1 MASNPE
7 LNQNLLDEC
16 LEEQPN
22 YQRIEVLLKE
32 GANPLG
38 TVQSAE
44 NCKDIVFCNIV
55 DQYIDFNFDSE
66 AFPKITEL
74 FLKSGM
80 DISAPEVA
88 YEDCGESNPLW
99 MFAFYSGEYALQTL
113 RLLLDYGLDA
123 DSAQECWDHILF
135 DYYNCW
141 GYLEDAF
148 CYEMLYD
155 AIRKIMLIASYP
167 HVLQNDKAL
176 QKVIWLEYNTY
187 DPTAFRNWNDFSF
200 DIDSSCWGKEKPQV
214 YKSFVTIIEK
224 ATGKKVWKFGFG
236 IEPGAER

>member
-1 MASNPE
+1 MASNSE
-7 LNQNLLDEC
+7 LNQILLDEC
-16 LEEQPN
+16 LEEKPN
-22 YQRIEVLLKE
+22 YQRIEALLKE

-55 DQYIDFNFDSE
+55 DHYIDFNFANE

-74 FLKSGM
+74 FLKNGM
-80 DISAPEVA
+80 DISTPEVA

-99 MFAFYSGEYALQTL
+99 TFAFYSGEYALQTL

-135 DYYNCW
+135 DYYNSW

-167 HVLQNDKAL
+167 HVLQNDQAL
-176 QKVIWLEYNTY
+176 QKVIWLECNNY
-187 DPTAFRNWNDFSF
+187 DLKAFRNWNDFSF
-200 DIDSSCWGKEKPQV
+200 EIDSSYWSETPQV

-236 IEPGAER
+236 IEPRAER

>member
-7 LNQNLLDEC
+7 LNQILLDEC
-16 LEEQPN
+16 LEEKPN
-22 YQRIEVLLKE
+22 YQRIEALLKE

-55 DQYIDFNFDSE
+55 DQYIDFDFDNE

-74 FLKSGM
+74 FLKNGM
-80 DISAPEVA
+80 DISTPEVA
-88 YEDCGESNPLW
+88 YEDCGESHPLW

-113 RLLLDYGLDA
+113 RLLLDHGLDA
-123 DSAQECWDHILF
+123 DSAEECWGHILF

-167 HVLQNDKAL
+167 HVLQNDQAL
-176 QKVIWLEYNTY
+176 QKVIWLECNNY
-187 DPTAFRNWNDFSF
+187 DLKAFRNWNDFSF
-200 DIDSSCWGKEKPQV
+200 DIDSSYWGKEKPQV

>member
-7 LNQNLLDEC
+7 LNQFLLDEC
-16 LEEQPN
+16 LEEKPN
-22 YQRIEVLLKE
+22 YQRIEALLKN

-38 TVQSAE
+38 TVQSAG
-44 NCKDIVFCNIV
+44 NCSDIVFCNIV
-55 DQYIDFNFDSE
+55 DQYIDFDSE

-74 FLKSGM
+74 FLKNGM
-80 DISAPEVA
+80 DVSTPDVA

-99 MFAFYSGEYALQTL
+99 MFAFHSGEYALQTL

-123 DSAQECWDHILF
+123 DSARECWDHILF

-141 GYLEDAF
+141 GDLEDEF

-167 HVLQNDKAL
+167 HVLQNDNAL
-176 QKVIWLEYNTY
+176 QKVIWLECNNY
-187 DPTAFRNWNDFSF
+187 DLNAFRNWNDYSF
-200 DIDSSCWGKEKPQV
+200 DIDSSYWIEAPQV
-214 YKSFVTIIEK
+214 YKSIVTIIEK

-236 IEPGAER
+236 IEPGADC

>member
-7 LNQNLLDEC
+7 LNQILLDEC
-16 LEEQPN
+16 LKEKPN
-22 YQRIEVLLKE
+22 YQRIEALLKE

-55 DQYIDFNFDSE
+55 DQYIDFNFDNE

-74 FLKSGM
+74 FLKNGM
-80 DISAPEVA
+80 DISTPEVA

-99 MFAFYSGEYALQTL
+99 TFAFYSGEYALQTL

-123 DSAQECWDHILF
+123 DSAQECWNHILF

-167 HVLQNDKAL
+167 HVLQNDQAL
-176 QKVIWLEYNTY
+176 QKVIWLECNNY
-187 DPTAFRNWNDFSF
+187 DLKAFRNWNDFSF
-200 DIDSSCWGKEKPQV
+200 DIDSSYWGKEKPQV
-214 YKSFVTIIEK
+214 YKSFVTIVEK